1 MISPLDASSIHLG
14 GIGQRDAP
22 RQRHVPQLTQ
32 GLMRR
37 VVDRGIPGLPSQM
50 PKPSPNEH
58 PGNANFYFVGGLHRI
73 DIPVLSYYSQLL
85 MLDTPIVGSNIQY
98 WWLLAPQGGSL

>member
-1 MISPLDASSIHLG
+1 MISPLDAKMVHLG

-50 PKPSPNEH
+50 PKRTAGNEG
-58 PGNANFYFVGGLHRI
+58 GNRHRTNI
-73 DIPVLSYYSQLL
+73 LE
-85 MLDTPIVGSNIQY
+85 TPISVLLGDYIELISQC
-98 WWLLAPQGGSL
+98 WLLFPTFNL